1 MTRRD
6 WKKDMDIDWNQR
18 KKKKKESKKEKN
30 KNNPIQ
36 SRMVAESWRGLP
48 KRWQK
53 HEAWLGRQ
61 IQMEARNRLHI
72 KLSSQGGCLLGAEMG
87 RAVSSIWLI
96 PSSSAFI
103 GLFVCS
109 FCFFLSHSTRLSL
122 THAIPAFLSS
132 PSPHSQTVIKALIC
146 HTDSFLMLRV
156 LHNHK

>member
-18 KKKKKESKKEKN
+18 KGKKKERKQERKN

-36 SRMVAESWRGLP
+36 SRMVAESWRDLP

-72 KLSSQGGCLLGAEMG
+72 KLSSQGGLSAWCRDGKGCL
-87 RAVSSIWLI
+87 SIWLI

-122 THAIPAFLSS
+122 THAISS